1 MTRCA
6 AIGENKEIGFETT
19 CDNMPTPGVF
29 VSESKTLPSTLFAGC
44 GVSSITSGAM
54 MAAPSLAQPVMVPI
68 VGITKDV
75 ALASPASVAGE
86 PVSLTLA
93 FLPAVNEV
101 RFDVLD
107 LDNPMGLKIVVR
119 AGGVDLPVVAPTV
132 ALGTR
137 QVAFSQ
143 MSATPIERVTLT
155 YTPLPTAMADVFY
168 LDALRFK
175 VTGCGDKTVD
185 TAAGEKCDD
194 GNSIQCDGCDNACAA
209 SPTPCTEPA

>member
-1 MTRCA
+1 
-6 AIGENKEIGFETT
+6 
-19 CDNMPTPGVF
+19 
-29 VSESKTLPSTLFAGC
+29 
-44 GVSSITSGAM
+44 
-54 MAAPSLAQPVMVPI
+54 
-68 VGITKDV
+68 
-75 ALASPASVAGE
+75 
-86 PVSLTLA
+86 
-93 FLPAVNEV
+93 
-101 RFDVLD
+101 
-107 LDNPMGLKIVVR
+107 
-119 AGGVDLPVVAPTV
+119 
-132 ALGTR
+132 
-137 QVAFSQ
+137 